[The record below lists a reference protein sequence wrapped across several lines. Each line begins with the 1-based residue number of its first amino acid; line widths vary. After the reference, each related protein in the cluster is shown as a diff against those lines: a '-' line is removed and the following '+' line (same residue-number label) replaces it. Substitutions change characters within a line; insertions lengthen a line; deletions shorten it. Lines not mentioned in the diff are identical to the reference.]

1 LVAIA
6 TRSLAIPLEAQPFDV
21 VVSDVQIRPHLS
33 PSMHAVASRMSS
45 IAIAFVVLTSVACR
59 AEKQP
64 PAATQSSEVARAD
77 PYADARERMVA
88 RSIIPRGVT
97 DERVLAAIRKVPRH
111 ELVPAGVRDRA
122 YEDRPLPIGHDV
134 TISQP
139 YIVAA
144 MTEAARI
151 EPGERVLEI
160 GTGSGYQ
167 AAVLAELGADVY
179 SIEIIEPIAKRA
191 HADLARLGYTKLKLR
206 IGDGYRG
213 WPDAAPFDAIIV
225 TAAPETIPQPLIDQL
240 AVGGRLVIPVGAR
253 GDQQLRVVTR
263 AANGTTSETLMD
275 VRFVPM
281 TGESQRTP

>member
-1 LVAIA
+1 
-6 TRSLAIPLEAQPFDV
+6 
-21 VVSDVQIRPHLS
+21 
-33 PSMHAVASRMSS
+33 MSS
-45 IAIAFVVLTSVACR
+45 IKIVLVVLAVLAELAGLACR
-59 AEKQP
+59 ADKQAP
-64 PAATQSSEVARAD
+64 PRQAPAGAHDAPSDPFAD
-77 PYADARERMVA
+77 DRERLVA
-88 RSIIPRGVT
+88 RSIASRGIT

-111 ELVPAGVRDRA
+111 ELVPPDVRDRA
-122 YEDRPLPIGHDV
+122 YEDRALPIGHGV

-139 YIVAA
+139 FIVAA
-144 MTEAARI
+144 MTAAAQI

-167 AAVLAELGADVY
+167 AAVLAELGAKVY

-191 HADLARLGYTKLKLR
+191 RDDLVRLGYTNIALR
-206 IGDGYRG
+206 IGDGFGG

-281 TGESQRTP
+281 TGEAERTR